1 MEKAKA
7 LIKNKFDLKGS
18 PFVAISVGLLF
29 LLESRFSLRKRSISK
44 WKRLK
49 TNAAMAGTAALG
61 LRLVLIPAL
70 VQTSVL
76 VSKKNIGL
84 LQHLKLPPFFRHLLT
99 FLILDYGNY
108 RWHKLNHS
116 SPVLWKFHQV
126 HHSDLDLDVSTAL
139 RFHIG
144 EMLASVFYR
153 AAWITGTGATPG
165 TVLFYEVVFEAAT
178 GFHHSNL
185 RLPEKADR
193 TLSRLIVTPRMHG
206 IHHSIVKEETD
217 SNFCIIFSF
226 WDRLHR
232 TMKLDIPQEK
242 INIGVPYI
250 RHHQE
255 TPELLLMPASPLP
268 EWKLPDGQVPVRK
281 RD

>member
-1 MEKAKA
+1 
-7 LIKNKFDLKGS
+7 
-18 PFVAISVGLLF
+18 
-29 LLESRFSLRKRSISK
+29 
-44 WKRLK
+44 
-49 TNAAMAGTAALG
+49 MAGTAAMG

-70 VQTSVL
+70 VHTSVL
-76 VSKKNIGL
+76 VSNKNVGL
-84 LQHLKLPPFFRHLLT
+84 LRHLKLPPFLHHLFT

-108 RWHKLNHS
+108 RWHRLNHS
-116 SPVLWKFHQV
+116 SPFLWKFHQV

-153 AAWITGTGATPG
+153 AAWIIGTGAAPATI
-165 TVLFYEVVFEAAT
+165 LFYEVIFEAAT

-185 RLPEKADR
+185 RLAEKQDKA
-193 TLSRLIVTPRMHG
+193 LSHLIVTPRMHG

-232 TMKLDIPQEK
+232 TLRLDIPQEK

-250 RHHQE
+250 RHHQNA
-255 TPELLLMPASPLP
+255 PELLRMAAYPLP
-268 EWKLPDGQVPVRK
+268 EWRLPDGQVPVRK
-281 RD
+281 QD

>member
-1 MEKAKA
+1 MENTNT
-7 LIKNKFDLKGS
+7 LIKRKFDAKGS
-18 PFVAISVGLLF
+18 PIVAITIGILF
-29 LLESRFSLRKRSISK
+29 LLEARFSLRKRTISK
-44 WKRLK
+44 WKRIK

-70 VQTSVL
+70 VHTSVL
-76 VSKKNIGL
+76 ASEKNIGL
-84 LQHLKLPPFFRHLLT
+84 LQYLKLPPFLRHLLT

-116 SPVLWKFHQV
+116 LPALWKFHQV

-153 AAWITGTGATPG
+153 AAWIIGTGASAG
-165 TVLFYEVVFEAAT
+165 TVLLYEVVFEAAT

-232 TMKLDIPQEK
+232 TMKLDILQEK

-255 TPELLLMPASPLP
+255 TMELLKMPAYPLP
-268 EWKLPDGQVPVRK
+268 QWELPGGQVPVRK
-281 RD
+281 TE